1 MLQNLSRLALPVLF
15 VATLGTVSCSKSEVA
30 ELEAPEQTSAS
41 AHVTELK
48 QFISR
53 TTGTSID
60 KIAFSAAD
68 KSFVIDGDVT
78 MTIDEATE
86 HFNHEASN
94 TDMPTGSAGSTQR
107 KSFYTIARSKAT
119 TITLYADATV
129 PAVWITAIDEAIAN
143 WNNTNSLLKISRTTS
158 STAKIKVSGA
168 STVSGTIA
176 TAVYPDYLGNP
187 GKTIKINTYHNG
199 LDASKKV
206 FAITHE
212 LGHNFG
218 FTHTDGTYGNII
230 TGTPTSDPNS
240 IMNSVCLPWAA
251 FTSYDLQ
258 AVQAVY
264 PR

>member
-15 VATLGTVSCSKSEVA
+15 VAALGTVSCSKSEVA
-30 ELEAPEQTSAS
+30 ELEAPEQASTSANI
-41 AHVTELK
+41 TELK

-53 TTGTSID
+53 TTGTSLD
-60 KIAFSAAD
+60 KIVFSAAD
-68 KSFVIDGDVT
+68 HSFVVDGDVT
-78 MTIDEATE
+78 MTVDEARE

-94 TDMPTGSAGSTQR
+94 TDLPTGSSASTHR
-107 KSFYTIARSKAT
+107 KSFYAISRSKAT
-119 TITLYADATV
+119 SITLYADATV
-129 PAVWITAIDEAIAN
+129 PAVWLPVIDQAIAN
-143 WNNTNSLLKISRTTS
+143 WNSTNSLLQISRTTS

-168 STVSGTIA
+168 YTVSGTIA
-176 TAVYPDYLGNP
+176 SAVYPDYQGNP

-199 LDASKKV
+199 LDASKKL

-230 TGTPTSDPNS
+230 NGTPTSDPS
-240 IMNSVCLPWAA
+240 SVMNSVCLPWAA
-251 FTSYDLQ
+251 FTSYDLK
-258 AVQAVY
+258 AVLTVY

>member
-1 MLQNLSRLALPVLF
+1 MFKNLSRLAVPMLF
-15 VATLGTVSCSKSEVA
+15 VAALGAQSCSKSEVA
-30 ELEAPEQTSAS
+30 ELEAPEQTSTS
-41 AHVTELK
+41 ANVTELK

-60 KIAFSAAD
+60 KIAYSAAD
-68 KSFVIDGDVT
+68 KTFTIDGDVT
-78 MTIDEATE
+78 MTVSEATE
-86 HFNHEASN
+86 HFNQEASN
-94 TDMPTGSAGSTQR
+94 TDLPTGSSASTQR

-119 TITLYADATV
+119 TVTLYADATV
-129 PAVWITAIDEAIAN
+129 PAVWLPVIDQAIAN

-168 STVSGTIA
+168 YTVSGTIA

-199 LDASKKV
+199 LDASMKL

-230 TGTPTSDPNS
+230 NGTPVSDPNS
-240 IMNSVCLPWAA
+240 VMNSVCLPWSA
-251 FTSYDLQ
+251 FTAYDLK
-258 AVQAVY
+258 AVVAVY